1 MKKSYHLKTS
11 TLYFLTAEN
20 PKELFGK
27 LYPRRIEATEYR
39 LMEMECEDYQEVIG
53 EYDDDHNY
61 WEIIDE
67 VNEGVEFDGHWLAG
81 FEAVSSM
88 FELAGYE
95 QVDIYEEGY
104 EEFDD
109 IEISKLEFEKIRIKF
124 NKSKEIIENV
134 NNQLLKDAVQEWLDN
149 PASSEKK
156 YGHISNWGTS
166 EVTSM
171 EELFSK
177 AETFNHPLD
186 NWDVSNVT
194 NMNAMFAETKLFNQ
208 PLDKWDVS
216 NVTDMSFMFSGTESF
231 NQPLAKWDVSNV
243 TKMGY
248 MFAETTLFNQPLDKW
263 DVSSVTNMMS
273 MFADTESFNQSLND
287 WNTSN
292 CTNMSRMFSGALSF
306 NQPIGDWNVGN
317 VYYMNDMFYKALAF
331 NQDTSSWDTSS
342 WDTNPYKPE
351 VSASLDIIRIEE
363 FIEKNTSAWLKME
376 TGNYSALFKMEA
388 GNYNEALKDV
398 LESIDILSYSNNND
412 TAAMIY
418 FHMQDFE
425 KGLEYSNESIK
436 MNETSSKH
444 FYNRAQIL
452 VKLDKKDLAIKDLK
466 KAIDLD
472 GFEDAKKLLEQIT

>member
-95 QVDIYEEGY
+95 QVDISEEGY

-109 IEISKLEFEKIRIKF
+109 IDISKLELEKIRA
-124 NKSKEIIENV
+124 NVV

-156 YGHISNWGTS
+156 YGHISNWDTS
-166 EVTSM
+166 KVTSM

-177 AETFNHPLD
+177 AEAFNQPLD

-194 NMNAMFAETKLFNQ
+194 NMSAMFAETKLFNQ

-216 NVTDMSFMFSGTESF
+216 NVI
-231 NQPLAKWDVSNV
+231 
-243 TKMGY
+243 Y
-248 MFAETTLFNQPLDKW
+248 ME
-263 DVSSVTNMMS
+263 
-273 MFADTESFNQSLND
+273 
-287 WNTSN
+287 
-292 CTNMSRMFSGALSF
+292 
-306 NQPIGDWNVGN
+306 
-317 VYYMNDMFYKALAF
+317 DMFYKALAF
-331 NQDTSSWDTSS
+331 SQDTSSWGTNEPNNENTGFTLENPHIHSS
-342 WDTNPYKPE
+342 WKKR
-351 VSASLDIIRIEE
+351 SARS
-363 FIEKNTSAWLKME
+363 
-376 TGNYSALFKMEA
+376 KMEA
-388 GNYNEALKDV
+388 GNYNEALKEI
-398 LESIDILSYSNNND
+398 LESIEIISNSINND

-418 FHMQDFE
+418 FHMQNFE

-436 MNETSSKH
+436 MNGTYSLN

-452 VKLDKKDLAIKDLK
+452 VKLDKKDLAIKDLN

>member
-216 NVTDMSFMFSGTESF
+216 
-231 NQPLAKWDVSNV
+231 
-243 TKMGY
+243 
-248 MFAETTLFNQPLDKW
+248 
-263 DVSSVTNMMS
+263 SVTNMMS

-436 MNETSSKH
+436 MNGTYSLN

-452 VKLDKKDLAIKDLK
+452 VKLDKIDLAIKDLK
-466 KAIDLD
+466 KAIASD

>member
-95 QVDIYEEGY
+95 QVDISEEGY

-109 IEISKLEFEKIRIKF
+109 IDISKLEFEKIRA
-124 NKSKEIIENV
+124 NVV

-156 YGHISNWGTS
+156 YGHISNWDTS
-166 EVTSM
+166 KVTSM
-171 EELFSK
+171 EELFRK
-177 AETFNHPLD
+177 AEAFNQPLD
-186 NWDVSNVT
+186 KWDVSNVT
-194 NMNAMFAETKLFNQ
+194 NMSAMFAETKLFNQ

-216 NVTDMSFMFSGTESF
+216 NVTDMSEMFAGTE
-231 NQPLAKWDVSNV
+231 
-243 TKMGY
+243 
-248 MFAETTLFNQPLDKW
+248 
-263 DVSSVTNMMS
+263 
-273 MFADTESFNQSLND
+273 
-287 WNTSN
+287 
-292 CTNMSRMFSGALSF
+292 SF

-317 VYYMNDMFYKALAF
+317 VTDMDNMFAGTESFNQPLDKWDVSNVIYMEDMFYKALAF
-331 NQDTSSWDTSS
+331 SQDTSSWG
-342 WDTNPYKPE
+342 TNEPNNENTGFTLENPHIHSICKMR
-351 VSASLDIIRIEE
+351 SARS
-363 FIEKNTSAWLKME
+363 
-376 TGNYSALFKMEA
+376 KMEA
-388 GNYNEALKDV
+388 GNYNEALKEI
-398 LESIDILSYSNNND
+398 LESIEIISNSINND

-418 FHMQDFE
+418 FHMQNFE

-436 MNETSSKH
+436 MNGTYSLN

-452 VKLDKKDLAIKDLK
+452 VKLDKIDLAIKDLN
-466 KAIDLD
+466 KAFDLD

>member
-27 LYPRRIEATEYR
+27 LYPRRIEATGYR

-95 QVDIYEEGY
+95 QVDISEEGY

-109 IEISKLEFEKIRIKF
+109 IDISKLELEKIRA
-124 NKSKEIIENV
+124 NVV

-156 YGHISNWGTS
+156 YGHISNWDTS
-166 EVTSM
+166 KVTSM

-177 AETFNHPLD
+177 AEAFNQPLD

-194 NMNAMFAETKLFNQ
+194 NMSAMFAETKLFNQ

-216 NVTDMSFMFSGTESF
+216 NVTDMSEMFAGTE
-231 NQPLAKWDVSNV
+231 
-243 TKMGY
+243 
-248 MFAETTLFNQPLDKW
+248 
-263 DVSSVTNMMS
+263 
-273 MFADTESFNQSLND
+273 
-287 WNTSN
+287 
-292 CTNMSRMFSGALSF
+292 SF

-317 VYYMNDMFYKALAF
+317 VTDMDNMFAGTESFNQPLDKWDVSNVIYMEDMFYKALAF
-331 NQDTSSWDTSS
+331 SQDTSSWG
-342 WDTNPYKPE
+342 TNEPNNENTGFTLENPHIHSICKMR
-351 VSASLDIIRIEE
+351 SARS
-363 FIEKNTSAWLKME
+363 
-376 TGNYSALFKMEA
+376 KMEA
-388 GNYNEALKDV
+388 GNYNEALKEI
-398 LESIDILSYSNNND
+398 LESIEIISNSINND

-418 FHMQDFE
+418 FHMQNFE

-436 MNETSSKH
+436 MNGTYSLN

-452 VKLDKKDLAIKDLK
+452 VKLDKKDLAIKDLN

>member
-1 MKKSYHLKTS
+1 
-11 TLYFLTAEN
+11 
-20 PKELFGK
+20 
-27 LYPRRIEATEYR
+27 
-39 LMEMECEDYQEVIG
+39 
-53 EYDDDHNY
+53 
-61 WEIIDE
+61 
-67 VNEGVEFDGHWLAG
+67 
-81 FEAVSSM
+81 
-88 FELAGYE
+88 
-95 QVDIYEEGY
+95 
-104 EEFDD
+104 
-109 IEISKLEFEKIRIKF
+109 
-124 NKSKEIIENV
+124 
-134 NNQLLKDAVQEWLDN
+134 
-149 PASSEKK
+149 
-156 YGHISNWGTS
+156 
-166 EVTSM
+166 
-171 EELFSK
+171 
-177 AETFNHPLD
+177 
-186 NWDVSNVT
+186 
-194 NMNAMFAETKLFNQ
+194 
-208 PLDKWDVS
+208 
-216 NVTDMSFMFSGTESF
+216 
-231 NQPLAKWDVSNV
+231 
-243 TKMGY
+243 
-248 MFAETTLFNQPLDKW
+248 
-263 DVSSVTNMMS
+263 MMS

-452 VKLDKKDLAIKDLK
+452 VKLDKKDLAIKDLN

>member
-53 EYDDDHNY
+53 EFDDDHNY

-67 VNEGVEFDGHWLAG
+67 VNEGVKFDGHWLAG

-95 QVDIYEEGY
+95 QIDRSEEWH

-109 IEISKLEFEKIRIKF
+109 IEISKLEFEKIRA
-124 NKSKEIIENV
+124 NVV

-156 YGHISNWGTS
+156 YGHISNWDTS
-166 EVTSM
+166 KVTSM
-171 EELFSK
+171 EELFRK
-177 AETFNHPLD
+177 AESFNQPLD

-194 NMNAMFAETKLFNQ
+194 NMSAMFAETKLFNQ

-216 NVTDMSFMFSGTESF
+216 NVTDMCAMFARTKSF
-231 NQPLAKWDVSNV
+231 NQPLDKWDVSNV
-243 TKMGY
+243 TDMSSMFYRASLFNASIGLWDVSNVEDMSEMFRDATNFNQDIDDWSVSNVTDMSA
-248 MFAETTLFNQPLDKW
+248 MFAETKLFNQPLDKW
-263 DVSSVTNMMS
+263 DVSNVNDMS
-273 MFADTESFNQSLND
+273 EMFYDAKL
-287 WNTSN
+287 
-292 CTNMSRMFSGALSF
+292 F

-317 VYYMNDMFYKALAF
+317 VIYMEDMFYKALVF
-331 NQDTSSWDTSS
+331 NQDTSSWG
-342 WDTNPYKPE
+342 TNEPNNENTGFTLENPHIHSICKMR
-351 VSASLDIIRIEE
+351 SARS
-363 FIEKNTSAWLKME
+363 
-376 TGNYSALFKMEA
+376 KMEA
-388 GNYNEALKDV
+388 GNYNEALKEV
-398 LESIDILSYSNNND
+398 LESIEILSNSKNND

-436 MNETSSKH
+436 MNGTYSLN

-452 VKLDKKDLAIKDLK
+452 VKLDKIDLAIKDLK
-466 KAIDLD
+466 KAIASD

>member
-95 QVDIYEEGY
+95 QVYISEEGY

-109 IEISKLEFEKIRIKF
+109 IDISKLEFEKIRA
-124 NKSKEIIENV
+124 NVV

-156 YGHISNWGTS
+156 YGHISNWDTS
-166 EVTSM
+166 KVTSM

-177 AETFNHPLD
+177 AESFNQPLD

-194 NMNAMFAETKLFNQ
+194 NMSAMFAETKLFNQ

-216 NVTDMSFMFSGTESF
+216 NVTDMSEMFAGTE
-231 NQPLAKWDVSNV
+231 
-243 TKMGY
+243 
-248 MFAETTLFNQPLDKW
+248 
-263 DVSSVTNMMS
+263 
-273 MFADTESFNQSLND
+273 
-287 WNTSN
+287 
-292 CTNMSRMFSGALSF
+292 SF

-317 VYYMNDMFYKALAF
+317 VTDMDNMFAGTESFNQPLDKWDVSNVIYMEDMFYKALAF
-331 NQDTSSWDTSS
+331 SQDTSSWG
-342 WDTNPYKPE
+342 TNEPNNENTGFTLENPHIHSICKMR
-351 VSASLDIIRIEE
+351 SARS
-363 FIEKNTSAWLKME
+363 
-376 TGNYSALFKMEA
+376 KMEA
-388 GNYNEALKDV
+388 GNYNEALKEI
-398 LESIDILSYSNNND
+398 LESIEIISNSINND

-436 MNETSSKH
+436 MNETSSEH

-452 VKLDKKDLAIKDLK
+452 VKLDKIDLAIKDLN
-466 KAIDLD
+466 KAFDLD

>member
-53 EYDDDHNY
+53 EFDDDHNY

-67 VNEGVEFDGHWLAG
+67 VNEGVKFDGHWLAG

-95 QVDIYEEGY
+95 QIDRSEEWH

-109 IEISKLEFEKIRIKF
+109 IEISKLEFEKIRA
-124 NKSKEIIENV
+124 NVV

-156 YGHISNWGTS
+156 YGHISNWDTS
-166 EVTSM
+166 KVTSM
-171 EELFSK
+171 EELFRK
-177 AETFNHPLD
+177 AESFNQPLD

-194 NMNAMFAETKLFNQ
+194 NMSAMFAETKLFNQ

-216 NVTDMSFMFSGTESF
+216 NVNDMSEMFYD
-231 NQPLAKWDVSNV
+231 AK
-243 TKMGY
+243 
-248 MFAETTLFNQPLDKW
+248 L
-263 DVSSVTNMMS
+263 
-273 MFADTESFNQSLND
+273 
-287 WNTSN
+287 
-292 CTNMSRMFSGALSF
+292 F

-317 VYYMNDMFYKALAF
+317 VIYMEDMFYKALVF
-331 NQDTSSWDTSS
+331 NQDTSSWG
-342 WDTNPYKPE
+342 TNEPNNENTGFTLENPHIHSICKMR
-351 VSASLDIIRIEE
+351 SARS
-363 FIEKNTSAWLKME
+363 
-376 TGNYSALFKMEA
+376 KMEA
-388 GNYNEALKDV
+388 GNYNEALKEV
-398 LESIDILSYSNNND
+398 LESIEILSNSKNND

-436 MNETSSKH
+436 MNGTYSLN

-452 VKLDKKDLAIKDLK
+452 VKLDKIDLAIKDLK
-466 KAIDLD
+466 KAIASD

>member
-95 QVDIYEEGY
+95 QVDISEEGY

-109 IEISKLEFEKIRIKF
+109 IDISKLELEKIRA
-124 NKSKEIIENV
+124 NVV

-156 YGHISNWGTS
+156 YGHISNWDTS
-166 EVTSM
+166 KVTSM
-171 EELFSK
+171 EELFRK
-177 AETFNHPLD
+177 AEAFNQPLD
-186 NWDVSNVT
+186 KWDVSNVT
-194 NMNAMFAETKLFNQ
+194 NMSAMFAETKLFNQ

-216 NVTDMSFMFSGTESF
+216 NVTDMSEMFAGTE
-231 NQPLAKWDVSNV
+231 
-243 TKMGY
+243 
-248 MFAETTLFNQPLDKW
+248 
-263 DVSSVTNMMS
+263 
-273 MFADTESFNQSLND
+273 
-287 WNTSN
+287 
-292 CTNMSRMFSGALSF
+292 SF

-317 VYYMNDMFYKALAF
+317 VTDMDNMFAGTESFNQPLDKWDVSNVIYMEDMFYKALAF
-331 NQDTSSWDTSS
+331 SQDTSSWG
-342 WDTNPYKPE
+342 TNEPNNENTGFTLENPHIHSICKMR
-351 VSASLDIIRIEE
+351 SARS
-363 FIEKNTSAWLKME
+363 
-376 TGNYSALFKMEA
+376 KMEA
-388 GNYNEALKDV
+388 GNYNEALKEI
-398 LESIDILSYSNNND
+398 LESIEIISNSINND

-418 FHMQDFE
+418 FHMQNFE

-436 MNETSSKH
+436 MNGTYSLN

-452 VKLDKKDLAIKDLK
+452 VKLDKIDLAIKDLK
-466 KAIDLD
+466 KAIASD

>member
-95 QVDIYEEGY
+95 QVDISEEGY

-109 IEISKLEFEKIRIKF
+109 IDISKLEFEKIRA
-124 NKSKEIIENV
+124 NVV

-156 YGHISNWGTS
+156 YGHISNWDTS
-166 EVTSM
+166 KVTSM

-177 AETFNHPLD
+177 AEAFNQPLD

-194 NMNAMFAETKLFNQ
+194 NMSAMFAETKLFNQ

-376 TGNYSALFKMEA
+376 A
-388 GNYNEALKDV
+388 GNYNEALKNV
-398 LESIDILSYSNNND
+398 LESIELISYSDNND

-418 FHMQDFE
+418 FHLQDFE

-436 MNETSSKH
+436 INETNSEH

-452 VKLDKKDLAIKDLK
+452 VKLDKKDLAIKDLN